1 MEGGLGEEITTTT
14 YIIGSSPHLLSDPHL
29 DGVEE
34 EEILTAGS
42 PTEDLGIHEEV
53 AEEAAAPTVL
63 DNPLSSSSENIA
75 LTDELRDKIIRQVEY
90 YFSDENLPTDKFLM
104 KFLKKNKQGFI
115 PVGVI
120 ASFRK
125 MKKLTQN
132 NELVV
137 AALRESSL
145 LVVSSDGKKVKRARP
160 LPVIDDV
167 KEAQSRT
174 VVVENLPANQSTD
187 NLQKIFGDAGN
198 IKSICIR
205 DPHDIEST
213 KSTKAETTVS
223 GKMHALVEYETVEAA
238 EKAVSALN
246 DEKNWRSGM
255 RVEIL
260 LSRMSKYGLP
270 KRSGKGPEHP
280 EKNNDAQV
288 SEQNRSSHDHHNEKQ
303 PGGQEEEEHV
313 PSEKQGRKNRNRG
326 RPKAHKQHNG
336 SGYGHGHG
344 YAHSATGTQGLS
356 VNKPPPGPK
365 MPDGTKG
372 FTMGRGQPMV
382 G

>member
-1 MEGGLGEEITTTT
+1 MDLYCADDTYGLMTRA
-14 YIIGSSPHLLSDPHL
+14 
-29 DGVEE
+29 V
-34 EEILTAGS
+34 
-42 PTEDLGIHEEV
+42 
-53 AEEAAAPTVL
+53 
-63 DNPLSSSSENIA
+63 
-75 LTDELRDKIIRQVEY
+75 
-90 YFSDENLPTDKFLM
+90 
-104 KFLKKNKQGFI
+104 

-145 LVVSSDGKKVKRARP
+145 LVSLFDPLYNLFANCCPAIQVVSSDGKKVKRARP

-167 KEAQSRT
+167 KEGQSRT

-238 EKAVSALN
+238 EKAVLTLN

-270 KRSGKGPEHP
+270 KRSGKGPEYP

-288 SEQNRSSHDHHNEKQ
+288 SEQNRNSHDHHNEQ
-303 PGGQEEEEHV
+303 QSGGQEEEEHL

-372 FTMGRGQPMV
+372 FTVGRGRPMV

>member
-1 MEGGLGEEITTTT
+1 MSTKGFLHKERKNKSTKKISKLLDGVEEITTTT

-34 EEILTAGS
+34 KEILTSGS
-42 PTEDLGIHEEV
+42 PTEDLGIYEEV
-53 AEEAAAPTVL
+53 ADEAAAPTVL

-75 LTDELRDKIIRQVEY
+75 LTDKLRDKIIRQVEY
-90 YFSDENLPTDKFLM
+90 YFSDDNLPTNKFLM

-187 NLQKIFGDAGN
+187 NLQKNFGDAGN

-213 KSTKAETTVS
+213 K
-223 GKMHALVEYETVEAA
+223 
-238 EKAVSALN
+238 N
-246 DEKNWRSGM
+246 
-255 RVEIL
+255 II
-260 LSRMSKYGLP
+260 KY
-270 KRSGKGPEHP
+270 
-280 EKNNDAQV
+280 
-288 SEQNRSSHDHHNEKQ
+288 
-303 PGGQEEEEHV
+303 
-313 PSEKQGRKNRNRG
+313 
-326 RPKAHKQHNG
+326 
-336 SGYGHGHG
+336 Y
-344 YAHSATGTQGLS
+344 
-356 VNKPPPGPK
+356 
-365 MPDGTKG
+365 
-372 FTMGRGQPMV
+372 
-382 G
+382 

>member
-1 MEGGLGEEITTTT
+1 MEGEETTPTT
-14 YIIGSSPHLLSDPHL
+14 CIIGFSPPPPPHL

-42 PTEDLGIHEEV
+42 PTDDLGIHEEEV
-53 AEEAAAPTVL
+53 EEPAARTVL
-63 DNPLSSSSENIA
+63 DNSSSSTLENIA

-104 KFLKKNKQGFI
+104 KFLKKNKHGFI

-125 MKKLTQN
+125 MKKLIQN

-160 LPVIDDV
+160 LPVIDV

-174 VVVENLPANQSTD
+174 VVVENLPANQSTE

-223 GKMHALVEYETVEAA
+223 GKMHALIEYETVEAA
-238 EKAVSALN
+238 VEAVSTLN

-270 KRSGKGPEHP
+270 KRSGKGLEHP
-280 EKNNDAQV
+280 DKNNDAQV
-288 SEQNRSSHDHHNEKQ
+288 SAKAGDEQNRSSHDHHNEQ
-303 PGGQEEEEHV
+303 PGGQEEEKHL
-313 PSEKQGRKNRNRG
+313 PSEKQGRKSCNRG
-326 RPKAHKQHNG
+326 RHKAHKQHNG

-372 FTMGRGQPMV
+372 FTTGRGQPMV